1 MKKLI
6 TLVFSLLGLAS
17 FGQGSLI
24 VNVSNLEVR
33 QDTVEFIINFQGF
46 KNDTVFIANGDLVF
60 DFDHS
65 QFTNPELNVE
75 PMNQL
80 PTRNNNRSSVFK
92 PFIEFGRGFNTEK
105 AIINMYPMT
114 PSNQTFFDDHV
125 YYVDSG
131 NHYSWAKVQIT
142 GLTGDPSLINL
153 QWAKTG
159 SKVEN
164 VSKINTFDT
173 PVGSP
178 WPASSANLIFDD
190 FPGINDKNFHLK
202 VYLEGP
208 YNSSAGEM
216 NTDLNTL
223 GLIPLSQPYNVAPWN
238 YTGTETVTAI
248 PNSNVVDWVL
258 IEIREA
264 SNANSANPN
273 TKLKTRAGF
282 LLKNG
287 DVADLDGL
295 TPLTFEDLEL
305 DNAKE
310 QYVVVYHR
318 NHLAVMSAD
327 PLTLSGGELHYD
339 FTLGTIF
346 ARGNSLGF
354 KCLDKNTGICGM
366 IAGDILHDYS
376 IKYTG
381 SNNDRASI
389 FTTIGAS
396 SNITNTANGYYT
408 EDLNLDGVVK
418 YTGSNNDRA
427 IIFLSIN
434 AATNITNVVNSQ
446 VVQ

>member
-6 TLVFSLLGLAS
+6 TLLVLLLNLAV
-17 FGQGSLI
+17 FGQDSLH
-24 VNVSNLEVR
+24 VNVSDLVVKS
-33 QDTVEFIINFQGF
+33 DTVEFVINFEGAQS
-46 KNDTVFIANGDLVF
+46 DTLFLANGDFVF
-60 DFDHS
+60 TFDQS
-65 QFTNPELNVE
+65 QFTNPELVVTN
-75 PMNQL
+75 MNQL

-125 YYVDSG
+125 FYVDSG
-131 NHYSWAKVQIT
+131 SHYSWAKVQIS
-142 GLTGDPSLINL
+142 GLTGDPNLINL
-153 QWAKTG
+153 QWVKTG
-159 SKVEN
+159 TGVEN
-164 VSKINTFDT
+164 ISKINTFDT
-173 PVGSP
+173 PASSP
-178 WPASSANLIFDD
+178 WPASSAKITFDE
-190 FPGINDKNFHLK
+190 FPGINDKSFHLK
-202 VYLEGP
+202 VFLEGP
-208 YNSSAGEM
+208 YNSSTGEM

-238 YTGTETVTAI
+238 YAGTETVTAI
-248 PNSNVVDWVL
+248 PKTDVVDWVL

-264 SNANSANPN
+264 SNANAANPN
-273 TKLKTRAGF
+273 TVIGTRAGF

-287 DVADLDGL
+287 DVADLDGM
-295 TPLTFEDLEL
+295 TPLTYEDLEL

-310 QYVVVYHR
+310 QFVVVYHR
-318 NHLAVMSAD
+318 NHLAIMSAD
-327 PLTLSGGELHYD
+327 PLTLIGGELHYD
-339 FTLGTIF
+339 FSIGTIF
-346 ARGNSLGF
+346 ARGNTLGY
-354 KCLDKNTGICGM
+354 KCLDKNTTICGM

-396 SNITNTANGYYT
+396 TNITNTVNGYYT

-427 IIFLSIN
+427 LIFLAID
-434 AATNITNVVNSQ
+434 AATNVTNVVNSQ